1 MTTHGINGFG
11 NDGVRRNP
19 LAGGIGKQENALPAQ
34 KETIDIVN
42 AKQVNK
48 EYGRDFLGDKDFD
61 WGSFGLNL
69 SSTKKTANAE
79 FNVALAALNKKY
91 PALQAQMDA
100 ATPVVQA
107 RVGQDAINALKAI
120 ENADV

>member
-1 MTTHGINGFG
+1 MATHGINGYG
-11 NDGVRRNP
+11 NDGVRRP
-19 LAGGIGKQENALPAQ
+19 LTGGIGKQENALPAQ

-48 EYGRDFLGDKDFD
+48 EYGRDLLGDKDFD
-61 WGSFGLNL
+61 WGSFGLNF

-107 RVGQDAINALKAI
+107 RVGQDAIKALKAI